1 VELSVNGQPQEVAA
15 GTTIAGLLQQLQK
28 QPRLVAVECN
38 RELIPRSRHAECELQ
53 PGDHV
58 EIVTLVGGG

>member
-1 VELSVNGQPQEVAA
+1 MELSVNGQPQEVAA
-15 GTTIAGLLQQLQK
+15 GMTVAGLLEQLNM
-28 QPRLVAVECN
+28 QPRLVAVERN
-38 RELIPRSRHAECELQ
+38 RELIPRGQHTECELQ